1 MSEIEFCI
9 CGCSHES
16 HNHGMRVH
24 EMDTGMNPI
33 KCFKCG
39 SETIGRD
46 DFRKDQ
52 ALHFAPSPNLNKK
65 SLARNEI
72 TF

>member
-1 MSEIEFCI
+1 MKMEEKA
-9 CGCSHES
+9 
-16 HNHGMRVH
+16 GML
-24 EMDTGMNPI
+24 ED
-33 KCFKCG
+33 
-39 SETIGRD
+39 RD